1 MTAPDVGS
9 GALLGRFCRG
19 RKWLGLKSMIM
30 VNRLG
35 ASSLRWC
42 CNLESHLSF
51 ETETFLRLRSRAGN
65 FLIAANARLRAA
77 KNCGLC
83 SSRSHRTP
91 NVKDEPRPWL
101 ARRVPNYD
109 LGSVVSGRDSFG
121 STRRDG
127 HGRWLWRLVGPFF
140 GAGNSSG

>member
-1 MTAPDVGS
+1 MSHDRGWRAACGMTVWSPGFHFEVRKIARGVTAMGVGS

-65 FLIAANARLRAA
+65 LLIAANSRKRAPKKFDVFLIA
-77 KNCGLC
+77 TA
-83 SSRSHRTP
+83 SHAQRQ
-91 NVKDEPRPWL
+91 R
-101 ARRVPNYD
+101 
-109 LGSVVSGRDSFG
+109 
-121 STRRDG
+121 
-127 HGRWLWRLVGPFF
+127 
-140 GAGNSSG
+140 